1 VRVIAGDI
9 REAHDGA
16 RESLSSTAAG
26 EVVPS
31 ARDRARPL
39 IRLEDPLLGW
49 LGCLAVF
56 LLALFLRL
64 WRLGSPRGFSFD
76 ETYYAK
82 DAWSLLHFGYVKQYA
97 EGADAKILDGHS
109 TGQWLDQPSM
119 AVHPEVGKW
128 MIALGEKAFGMDPF
142 GWRVVAAVTG
152 ALMVLVMCR
161 LVRRLT
167 GSTMLGMIAGLLLCF
182 DGMQLVLSRMGLL
195 DIFLAFW
202 ILLAVHC
209 VVADRDWMRLRVMAP
224 AVDRPQ
230 RGAGSWGPKLWWR
243 PWLLAAGIC
252 FGLACGTKW
261 TAIWPLA
268 AFGLLVWFW
277 SAGARRASGVR
288 QAVLKSALVDGIPA
302 FLHLVVVALIVYLAS
317 WSGWLVHASEYEEH
331 LSSTQYHRY
340 DSWAGTC
347 DKEEMKD
354 VKYDD
359 DRVWATAKQ
368 KDARGFGEVTQSLHS
383 LWLYHQDVYRF
394 HTKFL
399 NCSTHSY
406 ASDPGSWPLLGRPV
420 SANVEND
427 IPRGEQGCL
436 AATDSHC
443 IREVLILGTPVLWWA
458 GALAFLY
465 SVVAWVGRRD
475 WRFGL
480 VVVGVASTWLPWQLN
495 DSRPIFLFYASAFLP
510 FLVIALTLVI
520 GQLLGPGRGPSS
532 RRTTGTIVAGTFVVL
547 VLLNFAWF
555 WPIWTN
561 GLLTLSEWQSRIWFQ
576 RWI

>member
-1 VRVIAGDI
+1 VRVIAD
-9 REAHDGA
+9 
-16 RESLSSTAAG
+16 
-26 EVVPS
+26 VVPP
-31 ARDRARPL
+31 AQERARPL
-39 IRLEDPLLGW
+39 TRLEDPLLGW
-49 LGCLAVF
+49 LGPLAVF

-64 WRLGSPRGFSFD
+64 WRLGSPRDFSFD

-97 EGADAKILDGHS
+97 EGADAKILAGHT
-109 TGQWLDQPSM
+109 TGQWIDQPSM

-142 GWRVVAAVTG
+142 GWRVSAAITG

-167 GSTMLGMIAGLLLCF
+167 GSTMLGMVAGLLLCF
-182 DGMQLVLSRMGLL
+182 DGMQLVLSRLGLL

-202 ILLAVHC
+202 ILVAVHC
-209 VVADRDWMRLRVMAP
+209 VVADRDWMRARVMAP
-224 AVDRPQ
+224 PIDRPR
-230 RGAGSWGPKLWWR
+230 RGAGTWGPRLLWR
-243 PWLLAAGIC
+243 PWLFAAGIA

-268 AFGLLVWFW
+268 AFGLLAWLW
-277 SAGARRASGVR
+277 TAGARRATGVR
-288 QAVLKSALVDGIPA
+288 LAVLKSALIDGIPA
-302 FLHLVVVALIVYLAS
+302 FLHLVVVALVVYTAS
-317 WSGWLVHASEYEEH
+317 WTGWLIHAHQYEEH

-340 DSWAGTC
+340 VSWAGVC
-347 DKEEMKD
+347 EKEEMKD

-359 DRVWATAKQ
+359 DRVWATAKE
-368 KDARGFGEVTQSLHS
+368 KDAHGFGEVTQSLHS

-406 ASDPGSWPLLGRPV
+406 ASDPGSWPVLGRPV
-420 SANVEND
+420 AANVVND
-427 IPRGEQGCL
+427 IPRGDQGCL
-436 AATDSHC
+436 AAADSHC
-443 IREVLILGTPVLWWA
+443 IREVLILGTPALWWA
-458 GALAFLY
+458 GCLAFLY
-465 SVVAWVGRRD
+465 AVFAWIGRRD

-480 VVVGVASTWLPWQLN
+480 AVIGVLSTWLPWQLN
-495 DSRPIFLFYASAFLP
+495 DDRPIFLFYASAFLP

-520 GQLLGPGRGPSS
+520 GQLLGPGRGPSP
-532 RRTTGTIVAGTFVVL
+532 RRTTGTIIAGTFFIL

-561 GLLTLSEWQSRIWFQ
+561 GLLTISEWQSRIWFQ